1 METLSFSEWFKIL
14 VTIIGFF
21 IGYTKWVLSQQ
32 EKMKSEWKQEKKE
45 LISMIRTKI
54 DGNVHDLQIAQVNRQ
69 LTTLESKMDKL
80 TEMVQELTVQMASH
94 IETDKKGARQ

>member
-45 LISMIRTKI
+45 SISMIRTKI

-69 LTTLESKMDKL
+69 LT
-80 TEMVQELTVQMASH
+80 VQMASH

>member
-94 IETDKKGARQ
+94 IETDKK

>member
-14 VTIIGFF
+14 GTIIGFF
-21 IGYTKWVLSQQ
+21 IGYTRWVLSQQ
-32 EKMKSEWKQEKKE
+32 DKMKSEWKQEKKE

-54 DGNVHDLQIAQVNRQ
+54 DGNVHDLQLAQVNKQ
-69 LTTLESKMDKL
+69 LTNLESKMDKL

-94 IETDKKGARQ
+94 IETDKK

>member
-94 IETDKKGARQ
+94 IETDKKMS

>member
-14 VTIIGFF
+14 GTIIGFF
-21 IGYTKWVLSQQ
+21 IGYTRWVLASQD
-32 EKMKSEWKQEKKE
+32 KMKSEWKQEKKE

-54 DGNVHDLQIAQVNRQ
+54 DGNVHDLQLAQVNRQ

-94 IETDKKGARQ
+94 IETDKKMS

>member
-54 DGNVHDLQIAQVNRQ
+54 DGNVHDLQLAQVNRQ

-94 IETDKKGARQ
+94 IETDKK

>member
-14 VTIIGFF
+14 GTIIGFF
-21 IGYTKWVLSQQ
+21 IGYTRWVLSQQ
-32 EKMKSEWKQEKKE
+32 DKMKSEWKQEKKE

-54 DGNVHDLQIAQVNRQ
+54 DGNVHDLQLAQVNKQ
-69 LTTLESKMDKL
+69 LTNLESKMDKL

-94 IETDKKGARQ
+94 IETDKKMS